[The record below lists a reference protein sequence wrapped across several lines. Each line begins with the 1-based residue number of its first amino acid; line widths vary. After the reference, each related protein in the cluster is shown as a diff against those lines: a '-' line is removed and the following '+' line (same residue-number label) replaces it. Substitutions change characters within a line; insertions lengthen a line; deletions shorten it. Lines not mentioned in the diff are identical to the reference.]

1 MFGPRIEEVR
11 GEWRKPLEPNDL
23 YFSANIGRVI
33 KLRGTRLVGHVA
45 RMG

>member
-1 MFGPRIEEVR
+1 MFGPRSEEVR
-11 GEWRKPLEPNDL
+11 GEWRKPLELNDL
-23 YFSANIGRVI
+23 YFSPNIVLVI